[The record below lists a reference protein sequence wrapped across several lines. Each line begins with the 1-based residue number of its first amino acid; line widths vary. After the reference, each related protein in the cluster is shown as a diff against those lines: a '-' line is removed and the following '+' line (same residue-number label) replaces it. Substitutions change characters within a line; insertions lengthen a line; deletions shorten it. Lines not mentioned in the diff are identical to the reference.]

1 MIGKGNGQFSRP
13 PPPADDESW
22 IATFADMA
30 TLLLAFFILLAAIS
44 KIDAVAFEQVS
55 AGLAKGVG
63 KREVKTPTQGLKQKI
78 NKSVKSLKMEDTIS
92 IGTDHR
98 GIVVEMGAGSFFEK
112 DSATLNDTAK
122 DALSKIAA
130 TVASQEFEAFQVEV
144 EGHTDDNLPDKKSSY
159 PSNWELSGARASSV
173 IRYFEEVGIMSA
185 RMRAVGMA
193 HTAPKVANRGPYGD
207 PLPQN
212 QEINRR
218 IVVRIFPR

>member
-1 MIGKGNGQFSRP
+1 MVGNSQFSRP
-13 PPPADDESW
+13 PPPPDDESW

-78 NKSVKSLKMEDTIS
+78 NKSVESLKMEDTIS
-92 IGTDHR
+92 IGTDNQ
-98 GIVVEMGAGSFFEK
+98 GIVVEMGAGSFFDP
-112 DSATLNDTAK
+112 DSAALNDTARE
-122 DALSKIAA
+122 ALAKIAA
-130 TVASQEFEAFQVEV
+130 TVASKEFETFQVEV
-144 EGHTDDNLPDKKSSY
+144 QGHTDDTVPSQSSPY
-159 PSNWELSGARASSV
+159 PSNWELSGARASAV
-173 IRYFEEVGIMSA
+173 IRYFEEVGIPSA
-185 RMRAVGMA
+185 RMRAIGMA

-207 PLPQN
+207 PLPLN